1 MFVRERR
8 VGERKEKGRTK
19 GRKKNRQ
26 IREKTNSREERLG
39 IKEQG
44 EVKGESGG
52 DEWGG
57 KRGEYREKLEGNK
70 QGRRGVESG
79 EERITRDERNREER
93 IIVGRDERAESKTAS
108 EIEMGRERQ
117 TERC

>member
-1 MFVRERR
+1 M
-8 VGERKEKGRTK
+8 
-19 GRKKNRQ
+19 
-26 IREKTNSREERLG
+26 
-39 IKEQG
+39 
-44 EVKGESGG
+44 
-52 DEWGG
+52 
-57 KRGEYREKLEGNK
+57 EGNK

-93 IIVGRDERAESKTAS
+93 IIGGRDERAESKTAS